1 MIYPSTFSIVA
12 RDPETGD
19 LGVAVQ
25 SKFLAVGAVVP
36 YARAGVGA
44 VATQSYANLLYG
56 PEGLALL
63 EQGLSPE
70 EVIARLTAADPD
82 ARLRQVGIVDAQG
95 RAAAFTGEGC
105 FAWAGH
111 RVGENVAAQGN
122 ILVGPETVDAMY
134 ETFLAT
140 RGDLATRLVAALAAG
155 QEAGGDRRGQQS
167 AALLVVREGGS
178 YGGFTDRYIDLRVDD
193 HPRPIDELARLLDL
207 WRVYFQPPR
216 PEDIMPLTE
225 ELVREVQYM
234 LRDLGYYRGEVTG
247 RFDEATRKALRAF
260 AGVENLEERLF
271 EDERIDRTVLNFLR
285 RIHKQRDTTS

>member
-1 MIYPSTFSIVA
+1 MRKTTPSTFSIVA
-12 RDPETGD
+12 FDPETGD

-56 PEGLALL
+56 PKGLALL
-63 EQGLSPE
+63 EEGHAPE
-70 EVIARLTAADPD
+70 EVIARLTADDPD

-105 FAWAGH
+105 FPWAGH
-111 RVGENVAAQGN
+111 RVGPNVAAQGN
-122 ILVGPETVDAMY
+122 ILVSQETVDAMY
-134 ETFLAT
+134 ETFLSA
-140 RGDLATRLVAALAAG
+140 RGDLADRLVAALAAG

-193 HPRPIDELARLLDL
+193 HPQPIRELARLLKL

-216 PEDIMPLTE
+216 PEDVLPLTE
-225 ELVREVQYM
+225 DLVREVQHL
-234 LRDLGYYRGEVTG
+234 LRERGYYRGEVTG
-247 RFDEATRKALRAF
+247 HFDEPTRQALRAF

-271 EDERIDRTVLNFLR
+271 EDARIDRTVLEFLR
-285 RIHKQRDTTS
+285 KGREALS

>member
-1 MIYPSTFSIVA
+1 MHPSTFSIVA
-12 RDPETGD
+12 YDPETGD

-36 YARAGVGA
+36 YARANVGA

-56 PEGLALL
+56 PQGLALL
-63 EQGLSPE
+63 EQGLAPE
-70 EVIARLTAADPD
+70 EVIQRLTEADPD
-82 ARLRQVGIVDAQG
+82 ARLRQVGIVDARG

-105 FAWAGH
+105 FPWAGH
-111 RVGENVAAQGN
+111 RVGPNVAVQGN

-134 ETFLAT
+134 ETFLSA
-140 RGDLATRLVAALAAG
+140 RGDLADRLVAALAAG

-178 YGGFTDRYIDLRVDD
+178 YGGYTDRYIDLRVDD
-193 HPRPIDELARLLDL
+193 HPQPIAELARLLRL

-216 PEDIMPLTE
+216 PEDILPLTE
-225 ELVREVQYM
+225 ERVREIQHL
-234 LRDLGYYRGEVTG
+234 LRELGYYRGEVTG
-247 RFDEATRKALRAF
+247 RYDEATQQALRAF

-271 EDERIDRTVLNFLR
+271 DDARIDKTVLEFLR
-285 RIHKQRDTTS
+285 EKHAQRA